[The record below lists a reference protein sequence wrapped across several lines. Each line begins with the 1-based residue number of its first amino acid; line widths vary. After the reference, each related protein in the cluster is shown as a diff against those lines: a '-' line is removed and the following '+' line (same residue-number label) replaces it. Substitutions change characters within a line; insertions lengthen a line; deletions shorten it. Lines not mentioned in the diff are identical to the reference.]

1 MLKLVVLAATL
12 LPTSQSVDVVV
23 NCDAVDS
30 AKLRV
35 DTSRKGELEPL
46 LAKSNSGANVDCRPA
61 MPLLC
66 TSTVFC
72 DVTRKNFEAK
82 KVWMCVHAVC
92 ACLEDMCTVLQ
103 NT

>member
-12 LPTSQSVDVVV
+12 LPISQSVDVVV

-30 AKLRV
+30 AKFSV
-35 DTSRKGELEPL
+35 DTLRKGELEPL
-46 LAKSNSGANVDCRPA
+46 LAKPNSGANVDCRPA

-66 TSTVFC
+66 TSTAFC
-72 DVTRKNFEAK
+72 DVTRNNFWAK

-92 ACLEDMCTVLQ
+92 ASLVDMCTVLQ
-103 NT
+103 KT

>member
-30 AKLRV
+30 AQFSV
-35 DTSRKGELEPL
+35 DTSHKGELEPP
-46 LAKSNSGANVDCRPA
+46 LAKSNSGASVDCRPA

-66 TSTVFC
+66 TSTAFC
-72 DVTRKNFEAK
+72 DVTRKNYWTK
-82 KVWMCVHAVC
+82 KVWMCMDAVC
-92 ACLEDMCTVLQ
+92 VCLVDMCTVLQ
-103 NT
+103 KT